1 VSYQPFFSKPLPTTL
16 TGGQEKHLTTLSG
29 HSIQIRYVIK
39 DIADLYQPS
48 TFISM
53 NKKHGTFPEP
63 GTIRFERLLPG
74 PPERI
79 WDYLTKSELKAKWL
93 SAGGV
98 EPRVGG
104 KVEFKFK
111 HSNLSDVDKPIPEK
125 YKHMQD
131 GTYFEGRVTAW
142 DPPRL
147 LRYTWGEDTGEE
159 SEVTYEL
166 IPKPNNKVL
175 LILTHVRLGDDPSV
189 MISVGAGWH
198 THLGILEDRLHG
210 NPPKGF
216 WEVHARYE
224 REYSE
229 RLSRN

>member
-1 VSYQPFFSKPLPTTL
+1 
-16 TGGQEKHLTTLSG
+16 
-29 HSIQIRYVIK
+29 
-39 DIADLYQPS
+39 
-48 TFISM
+48 M
-53 NKKHGTFPEP
+53 NKKHGIFPEP
-63 GTIRFERLLPG
+63 GTIRFERILPG

-93 SAGGV
+93 SAGNV
-98 EPRVGG
+98 EPYVGG

-111 HSNLSDVDKPIPEK
+111 HSDLSEADDPIPEK
-125 YKHMQD
+125 YKQMQD

-147 LRYTWGEDTGEE
+147 LRYTWGEETGET
-159 SEVTYEL
+159 SEVSYEL

-189 MISVGAGWH
+189 MISVSAGWH

-210 NPPKGF
+210 NQPKGF
-216 WEVHARYE
+216 WKVHTRYE
-224 REYSE
+224 REYSD
-229 RLSRN
+229 RLARNKD